1 MFPLAELHVDR
12 VVARI
17 DQLGDL
23 VNVEQRIGV
32 ENEDEQEFT
41 GRELTVCERGVP
53 GVCKAV
59 AAVTTP
65 DSGTVVPSLEGC
77 LTTLGTG
84 SLFPG
89 VLTAPLDAIVER
101 LGVKH
106 YCLALSNIL

>member
-1 MFPLAELHVDR
+1 MDR

-23 VNVEQRIGV
+23 VNAEQRIGV

-41 GRELTVCERGVP
+41 GRELTVCERSVP

-59 AAVTTP
+59 AAVTTS

-89 VLTAPLDAIVER
+89 VLTAPLDDGVKR
-101 LGVKH
+101 LGAEH
-106 YCLALSNIL
+106 YCLALNNVL